1 MLQYRI
7 SQGKSN
13 TAWLPYLESVV
24 ITNSGTFEAR
34 LVDTLNDRTYSSTRK
49 EFNINL
55 ASGKDVQLINEPN
68 EKYNSGGKSALVN
81 GMIGANDNY
90 GGDEWLGFLGKDL
103 EAIIDLNEST
113 ALQHVELRF
122 YNANGQWI
130 YGPKSI
136 EIFGANEKDQWVKIE
151 KSSEQTEN
159 DKIIKA
165 KIYLNGSSYRYIK
178 VLVKRHGIIK
188 DGLQGAGN
196 EAWLFC
202 DEIVVD

>member
-1 MLQYRI
+1 M
-7 SQGKSN
+7 G
-13 TAWLPYLESVV
+13 
-24 ITNSGTFEAR
+24 
-34 LVDTLNDRTYSSTRK
+34 

-55 ASGKDVQLINEPN
+55 ASGKEIQLTNEPN

-103 EAIIDLNEST
+103 EAIIDLNESN
-113 ALQHVELRF
+113 ALHHVELRF
-122 YNANGQWI
+122 YNANGQWV
-130 YGPKSI
+130 YGPRSI
-136 EIFGANEKDQWVKIE
+136 EVFGANEKDQWVKIE
-151 KSSEQTEN
+151 KSAEQTEN

-178 VLVKRHGIIK
+178 ILAKRHGIIK